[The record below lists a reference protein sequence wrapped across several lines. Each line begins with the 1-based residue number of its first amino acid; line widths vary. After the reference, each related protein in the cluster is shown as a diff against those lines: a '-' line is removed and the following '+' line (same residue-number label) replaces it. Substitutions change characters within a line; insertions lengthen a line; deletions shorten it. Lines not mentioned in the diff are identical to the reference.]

1 MITKVPLWM
10 PASDT
15 RDLFGLE
22 SMFKRMAQ
30 VLASGHASARLP
42 WTRLQ
47 DSSETLTVIIDD
59 VCDFPFL
66 HAEWQHQVPS
76 FKYIFHVVEVHCILV
91 ANDVRELGLRDV
103 MCEAPSIWWKLQY
116 ANDDADSAMWDYVSS
131 STSTGATFMRAA
143 VGNARIASEVARLWH
158 GRQPTPDVDFDQL
171 VPQLLLAALTR
182 YWQLSRLSEIDGVV
196 ELRRVRKAAWDIM
209 LTDGDEGLRV
219 PERTEEQNPIPVRHL
234 IQRYG
239 ADTAT

>member
-131 STSTGATFMRAA
+131 STSTMPGSHWRWPGCGTA
-143 VGNARIASEVARLWH
+143 G
-158 GRQPTPDVDFDQL
+158 
-171 VPQLLLAALTR
+171 
-182 YWQLSRLSEIDGVV
+182 SRRPMSISISSYPSFSW
-196 ELRRVRKAAWDIM
+196 LR
-209 LTDGDEGLRV
+209 
-219 PERTEEQNPIPVRHL
+219 
-234 IQRYG
+234 
-239 ADTAT
+239 